1 MNYVFNNIF
10 NESKGIFPPSLIAR
24 IPEIDTLNENGQS
37 VLNENGQRLLNAWQA
52 FVTLKHFDDLL
63 VLSFGKAI
71 AIKNHGEYNLDNS
84 DKYAIKTAD
93 KVINTWRDED
103 EDVDETEE
111 LGTLGVL
118 FLKSLKVVDKSGNLK

>member
-1 MNYVFNNIF
+1 MNYVFNNVF
-10 NESKGIFPPSLIAR
+10 NENKGIFPSSLIAR
-24 IPEIDTLNENGQS
+24 IPEIDT
-37 VLNENGQRLLNAWQA
+37 LNENGQRLLNAWQA

-63 VLSFGKAI
+63 TLSFGKAI
-71 AIKNHGEYNLDNS
+71 AIKNYGEYNLDNS
-84 DKYAIKTAD
+84 DKYTIKTAD

-103 EDVDETEE
+103 EDIDETEE